1 MGNIDMPSLMETI
14 YQRDA
19 DTRRAG
25 GGDYAGALGGYGN
38 NRQQRYNQGLQQE
51 ENLISEDKA
60 NIIRQLRMQAQ
71 GINPQQQQIQPQ
83 QQSGGIMGALNSLF
97 GRQ

>member
-1 MGNIDMPSLMETI
+1 MPSVMESI

-19 DTRRAG
+19 DIRRAG
-25 GGDYAGALGGYGN
+25 GRDYAGAFQGYGN
-38 NRQQRYNQGLQQE
+38 NRQQRLNQGLQQE
-51 ENLISEDKA
+51 ENLIDEDKA

-71 GINPQQQQIQPQ
+71 GINPQQQVQPPQ
-83 QQSGGIMGALNSLF
+83 QGGGGIMGALNSLF